1 MKINC
6 IIVEDEP
13 IALDRIRSFVE
24 KISLLNLVASFD
36 NAIAALTYLKSNSI
50 NLIFLDIEMEEL
62 TGIELLENTTIDAQV
77 IITTAYDKY
86 ALKGYELNV
95 VDYLLKPF
103 SLNRF
108 IQAVDKVK
116 LPSAS
121 RSPREFIFIKTAH
134 RLEKVMVDDILR
146 IEGMGE
152 YRKVITSDK
161 QIMTLQTFTEF
172 ENLFSPEF
180 ICRVHK
186 SHMVS
191 LQKIDSVERN
201 RIRIGENI
209 IPISETYKNNL
220 LHLIN
225 PKSKHI
231 NS

>member
-1 MKINC
+1 
-6 IIVEDEP
+6 
-13 IALDRIRSFVE
+13 
-24 KISLLNLVASFD
+24 
-36 NAIAALTYLKSNSI
+36 
-50 NLIFLDIEMEEL
+50 MEEL
-62 TGIELLENTTIDAQV
+62 TGIELLENATITAQV

-108 IQAVDKVK
+108 IQAVDKVR
-116 LPSAS
+116 LPSNAS
-121 RSPREFIFIKTAH
+121 GQKKFIFVKTAH
-134 RLEKVMVDDILR
+134 RLEKVMIDDILH

-152 YRKVITSDK
+152 YRKVITTDK

-172 ENLFSPEF
+172 ESLFSPQV

-191 LQKIDSVERN
+191 LQKIDSIERN
-201 RIRIGENI
+201 RIRMGDKI

-225 PKSKHI
+225 PKLKHI

>member
-6 IIVEDEP
+6 IIIEDEP
-13 IALDRIRSFVE
+13 IALDRTRAFIE
-24 KISLLNLVASFD
+24 KLPLLNLVASFD
-36 NAIAALTYLKSNSI
+36 NAIEALAFLKLNTV

-62 TGIELLENTTIDAQV
+62 TGIELLENATITSQV

-116 LPSAS
+116 LPSIEATQKK
-121 RSPREFIFIKTAH
+121 FIFVKTAH
-134 RLEKVMVDDILR
+134 RLEKIMIDDILH

-152 YRKVITSDK
+152 YRKILTTEK
-161 QIMTLQTFTEF
+161 KIMTLQTFTEF
-172 ENLFSPEF
+172 EKLFSPEV

-186 SHMVS
+186 SYMVA

-201 RIRIGENI
+201 RIRIGEKV
-209 IPISETYKNNL
+209 IPISETYKSNL

-225 PKSKHI
+225 PKSQ
-231 NS
+231 

>member
-6 IIVEDEP
+6 IIIEDEP
-13 IALDRIRSFVE
+13 IALERTRSFIE
-24 KISLLNLVASFD
+24 KLSHIKLVAAFD
-36 NAIAALTYLKSNSI
+36 NAIEALAYLKGHQVD
-50 NLIFLDIEMEEL
+50 LIFLDIEMEEL
-62 TGIELLENTTIDAQV
+62 TGIELLENATITAQV

-103 SLNRF
+103 SMNRF

-116 LPSAS
+116 LPDNTAQ
-121 RSPREFIFIKTAH
+121 RRKFIFVKTAH
-134 RLEKVMVDDILR
+134 RLEKVMVEDILH

-152 YRKVITSDK
+152 YRKIITTDK
-161 QIMTLQTFTEF
+161 QIMTLQTFTDF
-172 ENLFSPEF
+172 ESLFSPEV

-191 LQKIDSVERN
+191 LQMIDSVERN
-201 RIRIGENI
+201 RIRIKDKI

-220 LHLIN
+220 LHIIN
-225 PKSKHI
+225 PKSK
-231 NS
+231 